1 MEEAL
6 NLGKKSSSVVE
17 DVVVAGQGVDQGE
30 EEEAVNEK
38 TPLLKR

>member
-17 DVVVAGQGVDQGE
+17 DVVVSGQAVDQGK
-30 EEEAVNEK
+30 EEEAVNER

>member
-17 DVVVAGQGVDQGE
+17 DVVVAGQGVDQ
-30 EEEAVNEK
+30 EEEAVSER